1 MLKAIPKIKVR
12 GYRVMLGKTQ
22 QEMADLFNISKQ
34 AYSAK
39 ERGITRFSDDEM
51 ITFKEMLQRL
61 FPSITIDDIFFS

>member
-1 MLKAIPKIKVR
+1 MFKAIPKTKVR
-12 GYRVMLGKTQ
+12 GYRAMLGKTQ

-39 ERGITRFSDDEM
+39 ERGITRFSADEM